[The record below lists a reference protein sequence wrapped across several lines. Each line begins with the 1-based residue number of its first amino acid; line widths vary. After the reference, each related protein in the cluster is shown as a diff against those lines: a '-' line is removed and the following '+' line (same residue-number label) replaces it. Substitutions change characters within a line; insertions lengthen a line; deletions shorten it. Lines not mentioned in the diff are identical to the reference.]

1 MGQTPGTGPVRT
13 SNQFGIEHLV
23 RNIFVRGGCNN
34 ISNIRAIGPNAG
46 IGFFENGGHIIG
58 LERGIVFATGPI
70 AHASGPNT
78 VTDRSGNFN
87 YTGGD
92 PDLNILAGVNVR
104 DRVGFE
110 FDFVPLDSFVT
121 FRYVFASEEYCEFV
135 GSVYNDVFGFF
146 ISGPGISGPFADN
159 AQNIALIPGS
169 NSFVSINS
177 VNHQTNAAWFVRNEL
192 PADALQCGIPSVN
205 SPHLPFI
212 QYDGF
217 TRPLTAT
224 LQLIPCQTYRLRL
237 LVADVG
243 DNFYDSAVFLEAES
257 FNIGGAVQITGF
269 SRANSDAI
277 AYEGCG
283 DAYLEFRRVDTRNLS
298 NPIMV
303 HFVASAAMSTAVE
316 GQDFAP
322 LPRSIT
328 IPAGQVSVN
337 LPIVVFNDGLLEPI
351 EQLVIEL
358 DIPCSCYRDTA
369 ILYLADPPPVLVSA
383 SDAAVCNQSPAT
395 LLATAQGGRAP
406 FTFQWSS
413 GSTGASV
420 TVLPAQRTQYAV
432 TVTDA
437 CGSQA
442 TDTATVEITAP
453 PQALLAG
460 AAQVCEGDTARFAVT
475 FTGEPPWQLA
485 WSVNGVVQAPVQ
497 GLNASPYF
505 LPATQEGQ
513 YQLVQFRDAW
523 CNGIPEGSAE
533 LRLMRIRIAEEITPV
548 TCFGEHTGAIRV
560 TLQGDNPPLIHQWAH
575 APGAGL
581 HLQGLAAGIYTL
593 QVTDSRGCRKSA
605 ALAVTSPPPLA
616 APRFTC
622 DDLRRPAFAFGASGG
637 TPPYRYGIGEQADSD
652 ANLFNQ
658 LAPGRTYPL
667 LIQDAAGCTLRQD
680 WLAPSRSARL
690 FELPAATRARLGQVL
705 TLQPRLLV
713 PESLIASVEW
723 SPSDGLSCHR
733 CLYPQLPVQA
743 DQRYTLRI
751 TDVFGCTDEGD
762 IQLNTLFAVDV
773 YVPTAF
779 SPNNDGHNDRLTVY
793 ANPYQV
799 VRVLTFSVY
808 DRWGAKL
815 FESTD
820 FPPNRA
826 LIGWDGS
833 AHGQPA
839 ASGVYVYKLQ
849 VELVNGA
856 TRTLSGEVLLLR

>member
-1 MGQTPGTGPVRT
+1 MRT
-13 SNQFGIEHLV
+13 SNQFSIEHLV

-34 ISNIRAIGPNAG
+34 ISNIRAIGPSAG
-46 IGFFENGGHIIG
+46 IGFFENGGHVIG
-58 LERGIVFATGPI
+58 LEQGIVFATGPI

-146 ISGPGISGPFADN
+146 ISGPGISGPFANN
-159 AQNIALIPGS
+159 AQNVALIPGS

-177 VNHQTNAAWFVRNEL
+177 VNHQTNATWFVRNEL

-205 SPHLPFI
+205 PPYLPFI

-224 LQLIPCQTYRLRL
+224 LQLIPCQTYHLRL

-269 SRANSDAI
+269 SHANSDAV

-283 DAYLEFRRVDTRNLS
+283 DAYVEFRRVDTRNLA

-303 HFVASAAMSTAVE
+303 HFGVSAAMSTAVE

-337 LPIVVFNDGLLEPI
+337 LPIAILNDGLPEPTEHLI
-351 EQLVIEL
+351 VEL

-369 ILYLADPPPVLVSA
+369 IIYIVDPPPVLVSV

-395 LLATAQGGRAP
+395 LVATAQGGRAP
-406 FTFQWSS
+406 FSFQWNS
-413 GSTGASV
+413 GSTGYSV
-420 TVLPAQRTQYAV
+420 TVLPAQRTQYVV

-442 TDTATVEITAP
+442 TDTATVEIITP
-453 PQALLAG
+453 PRALLSG

-475 FTGEPPWQLA
+475 FTGEPPWQLS
-485 WSVNGVVQAPVQ
+485 WSVNGVPQPSVQ
-497 GLNASPYF
+497 GISTNPYF

-513 YQLVQFRDAW
+513 YQLTEFRDAW
-523 CNGIPEGSAE
+523 CSGIPEGSAE
-533 LRLMRIRIAEEITPV
+533 LRLMRIRLTEEITSV
-548 TCFGEHTGAIRV
+548 ACFGEHTGVIRV
-560 TLQGDNPPLIHQWAH
+560 VLQGDNPPFAHQWAH
-575 APGAGL
+575 DPSAGL
-581 HLQGLAAGIYTL
+581 HLQGLPAGTYIL
-593 QVTDSRGCRKSA
+593 QVTDSQGCRKSA
-605 ALAVTSPPPLA
+605 ALAVTSPPALA

-622 DDLRRPAFAFGASGG
+622 EDLRRPAFVFSASGG
-637 TPPYRYGIGEQADSD
+637 VPPYRYGIGEQADSD
-652 ANLFNQ
+652 AELFDQ
-658 LAPGRTYPL
+658 LVSGRAYSL
-667 LIQDAAGCTLRQD
+667 LIQDAVGCTLRQD
-680 WLAPSRSARL
+680 WLMPSRSTRL
-690 FELPAATRARLGQVL
+690 VELPTAMRARLGELL

-713 PESLIASVEW
+713 PESLIAAVEW
-723 SPSDGLSCHR
+723 SPPDGLSCQR

-743 DQRYTLRI
+743 DQRYTLRVS
-751 TDVFGCTDEGD
+751 DVFGCTDEASME
-762 IQLNTLFAVDV
+762 LNTLFAVDV

-779 SPNNDGHNDRLTVY
+779 SPNNDGHNDRFAVY

-799 VRVLTFSVY
+799 TRIVHFSVY
-808 DRWGAKL
+808 DRWGAQL
-815 FESTD
+815 FEATN
-820 FPPNRA
+820 FQPNRE
-826 LIGWDGS
+826 LLGWDGT
-833 AHGQPA
+833 AYGQPVA
-839 ASGVYVYKLQ
+839 PGVYVYKLQ
-849 VELVNGA
+849 VELINGT
-856 TRTLSGEVLLLR
+856 TRMFSGEVLLLR